1 VSGRLPDLLSAI
13 KQAMDEGIG
22 ACESRLESLA
32 SELRSILADLERER
46 AEVQAAIE
54 ERELERRLGVESAQR
69 PPSTA
74 ELRQHEDFVA
84 QEYMRAAVLYRQLTD
99 FLGLLASS
107 RQQFR
112 ADETLLGRDD
122 AQQLAIRQAMIR
134 AQEVERQRLAR
145 EVHDGPA
152 QVLANAIIGLEFVE
166 RTFRATGSSDMS
178 QPLAEIERIKSAM
191 REGLTEIR
199 RFIFD
204 LRPTMLSQRGL
215 VATVEHYIETYRSFL
230 PPEVE
235 LSLPPQLPRLTPE
248 QELTAF
254 RVIQEALQ
262 NVHRHARASRV
273 SVTIGASD
281 GELTVR
287 VRDNGQGF
295 RPSAVAPTSSS
306 GFGLAG
312 MQERAAV
319 VGGRVNVRSR
329 PGQGTEVTL
338 VVPITPQP
346 ADAVANEARA
356 VPTYKPKERARRE
369 PD

>member
-1 VSGRLPDLLSAI
+1 TGVRTKISCHPLASCYTGFAIGELCSHQGWPFHREAPLRGKFRFWKDGARRVSGRLPDLLSAI

-134 AQEVERQRLAR
+134 AQEVERQRRAR
-145 EVHDGPA
+145 EGHDGPA
-152 QVLANAIIGLEFVE
+152 Q
-166 RTFRATGSSDMS
+166 
-178 QPLAEIERIKSAM
+178 
-191 REGLTEIR
+191 
-199 RFIFD
+199 
-204 LRPTMLSQRGL
+204 
-215 VATVEHYIETYRSFL
+215 
-230 PPEVE
+230 
-235 LSLPPQLPRLTPE
+235 
-248 QELTAF
+248 
-254 RVIQEALQ
+254 
-262 NVHRHARASRV
+262 ARA
-273 SVTIGASD
+273 
-281 GELTVR
+281 
-287 VRDNGQGF
+287 
-295 RPSAVAPTSSS
+295 
-306 GFGLAG
+306 
-312 MQERAAV
+312 
-319 VGGRVNVRSR
+319 
-329 PGQGTEVTL
+329 
-338 VVPITPQP
+338 
-346 ADAVANEARA
+346 
-356 VPTYKPKERARRE
+356 
-369 PD
+369 

>member
-1 VSGRLPDLLSAI
+1 MSGRLPDILSAI

-22 ACESRLESLA
+22 ACEGRLEALA
-32 SELRSILADLERER
+32 GDLRSILADLERER

-54 ERELERRLGVESAQR
+54 ERELERRLGVEHPEQ
-69 PPSTA
+69 PPTTA
-74 ELRQHEDFVA
+74 ELRQHEDVIA
-84 QEYMRAAVLYRQLTD
+84 HEYMRASVLHRQLTD
-99 FLGLLASS
+99 FLGVLASS

-112 ADETLLGRDD
+112 ADERLLGRDD
-122 AQQLAIRQAMIR
+122 AQRLAIRQAMIR
-134 AQEVERQRLAR
+134 AQEAERRRLAR
-145 EVHDGPA
+145 EIHDGPA

-166 RTFRATGSSDMS
+166 RAFRMAGSDAAQ
-178 QPLAEIERIKSAM
+178 QPLGEIERIKAAM

-204 LRPTMLSQRGL
+204 LRPTMLSHRGL
-215 VATVEHYIETYRSFL
+215 VATVEHYIETYRDFL

-235 LSLPPQLPRLTPE
+235 LSLPPRLPRLTPE

-262 NVHRHARASRV
+262 NVHRHARSSRV
-273 SVTIGASD
+273 SVSIAAGD

-287 VRDNGQGF
+287 IRDNGQGF

-306 GFGLAG
+306 GFGLTG
-312 MQERAAV
+312 MQERAEV
-319 VGGRVNVRSR
+319 IGGRVTVRSR

-338 VVPITPQP
+338 VVPLTPQP
-346 ADAVANEARA
+346 ADANADESWGAGVQAKGECA
-356 VPTYKPKERARRE
+356 T
-369 PD
+369 